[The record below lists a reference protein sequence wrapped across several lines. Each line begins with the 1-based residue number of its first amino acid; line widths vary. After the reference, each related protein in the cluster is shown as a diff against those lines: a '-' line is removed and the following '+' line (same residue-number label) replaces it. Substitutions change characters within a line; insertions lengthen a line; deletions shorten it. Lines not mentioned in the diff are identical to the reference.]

1 MLIPLLST
9 KHSIPPAGARLVERR
24 HLLQKLTDGFSQGK
38 RLLLV
43 CAPAGYGKS
52 TLVGAWVHQIT
63 TADQPN
69 PGAAWLACDAEDND
83 TARFLSYLVAALRQV
98 DPRIGEGLL
107 ASFHASK
114 IPAPKILATL
124 LINDLARIPERFVLV
139 LDDFHTITSQA
150 VRDFLA
156 YLIEHQPPM
165 LCLVLVTRADPD
177 LPLARLRGKGQLEE
191 IRQDELSFTQE
202 EAADFLNHSMGLAL
216 TGEQLLA
223 LEKRTEGW
231 AAGLQL
237 AALSMRSTQDVPAF
251 IEAFSGGYDYIAD
264 YLADE
269 VLSQQPESIQS
280 FLLQTSIL
288 ERLSAPLC
296 AAVSGEAL
304 ALDIMEIL
312 REKNL
317 FLVPLDHHKEW
328 YRYHALFADLL
339 RNRLN
344 QTRGDLVNEL
354 HLRAS
359 RWYEE
364 HGLLIPAVEHAFSGQ
379 AYEQAAGLLEQA
391 LEPIFISGQI
401 VTLLRWLDTLPDGV
415 KNRHPLFW
423 IYHGLALIWAGK
435 SSPAARSGPFLPA
448 LDALFTDGGLI
459 GEAHMLQALVSMSA
473 GKPLEADQLAQSA
486 LQELPAQ
493 RALFRCLAADTLGMV
508 KIMQSDTAGAIEAF
522 EQTVEIA
529 SQAGYAMF
537 EIVALSH
544 LAGLRLQQ
552 GRLRAAEIGYRRAL
566 ELSAIKMGKGAPV
579 TGNALLGQGELAR
592 EWNDLD
598 GALRCFSESA
608 ALFAQFSDFGLPIAH
623 LSMARVKAA
632 QGDWRSAQET
642 LETARRYAQASKAT
656 ALDDRLVDGLQAKF
670 WIMQGELGLAE
681 QWAHERGLIEHPL
694 SEVIQTSGRNAA
706 GSEFVYSDYLTLAR
720 LYLAQNKVDAALQVL
735 ESLLDLAD
743 SMGYMRRVI
752 QILVVKAAALQRKK
766 ANEAAVEALGQA
778 LALAEA
784 EGYQRVFLDE
794 GEGLVTLLY
803 LASAQGY
810 SSAYAKKLLAAF
822 GQAGQPSAADEKKT
836 SAGSLLEPL
845 SQREIE
851 VLALIAEGL
860 SNGEIAVHLTISL
873 STVKGHTASIYGKL
887 GVNSRTRAVSE
898 AVRLGI
904 LHS

>member
-1 MLIPLLST
+1 M
-9 KHSIPPAGARLVERR
+9 
-24 HLLQKLTDGFSQGK
+24 
-38 RLLLV
+38 
-43 CAPAGYGKS
+43 
-52 TLVGAWVHQIT
+52 
-63 TADQPN
+63 
-69 PGAAWLACDAEDND
+69 
-83 TARFLSYLVAALRQV
+83 
-98 DPRIGEGLL
+98 
-107 ASFHASK
+107 
-114 IPAPKILATL
+114 
-124 LINDLARIPERFVLV
+124 LINDLAGISERFALV
-139 LDDFHTITSQA
+139 LDDFHTITNQT

-156 YLIEHQPPM
+156 FLIEHQPQM

-177 LPLARLRGKGQLEE
+177 LPLARMRGKGQLEE

-216 TGEQLLA
+216 TGEQLSA

-237 AALSMRSTQDVPAF
+237 AALSMRSSQDIPAF
-251 IEAFSGGYDYIAD
+251 VEAFSGGYDYIAD

-269 VLSQQPESIQS
+269 VLSQQPELIQS

-288 ERLSAPLC
+288 DRLSAPLC
-296 AAVSGEAL
+296 AAVSGEPH
-304 ALDIMEIL
+304 ALDIIETL

-317 FLVPLDHHKEW
+317 FLIPLDHHKEW

-339 RNRLN
+339 RNRLK
-344 QTRGDLVNEL
+344 QARGELVNEL

-364 HGLLIPAVEHAFSGQ
+364 NELLVPAIEHAFSGQ
-379 AYEQAAGLLEQA
+379 AYEQAASLLEQA
-391 LEPIFISGQI
+391 LEPTFISGQI
-401 VTLLRWLDTLPDGV
+401 VTLLRWLDTLPDEV

-423 IYHGLALIWAGK
+423 IYHGLALIWGGK
-435 SSPAARSGPFLPA
+435 ASPAARSGPFMPVP
-448 LDALFTDGGLI
+448 DTLFTDSGLV
-459 GEAHMLQALVSMSA
+459 GEAHMLQALVNMSA

-493 RALFRCLAADTLGMV
+493 QALFRCLAADTLGMV
-508 KIMQSDTAGAIEAF
+508 NILQSDTAGAIGAF

-529 SQAGYAMF
+529 SQADYGMF

-566 ELSAIKMGKGAPV
+566 ELAAIKLGKGAPV

-598 GALRCFSESA
+598 GALRCFTESA

-623 LSMARVKAA
+623 LSIARVKAA
-632 QGDWRSAQET
+632 RGDWSSAHES

-656 ALDDRLVDGLQAKF
+656 RLDDRLVDGLQAKF
-670 WIMQGELGLAE
+670 WIMQGELALAE

-694 SEVIQTSGRNAA
+694 SDVIQTSGRNAA
-706 GSEFVYSDYLTLAR
+706 GSEFVYNDYLTLAR

-735 ESLLDLAD
+735 ESLLDLAE

-766 ANEAAVEALGQA
+766 VNEAAVAVLGRA
-778 LALAEA
+778 LALAEP
-784 EGYQRVFLDE
+784 EGFQRVFLDE
-794 GEGLVTLLY
+794 GEDLVQLLY
-803 LASAQGY
+803 QAIAQGH
-810 SSAYAKKLLAAF
+810 SSVYVRKLLAAF
-822 GQAGQPSAADEKKT
+822 SQTGQPAASDEAKT
-836 SAGSLLEPL
+836 SADRLLEPL
-845 SQREIE
+845 SRRELE
-851 VLALIAEGL
+851 VLKLIAVGL
-860 SNGEIAVHLTISL
+860 SNGEIAVRLTISL
-873 STVKGHTASIYGKL
+873 STVKGHTANIYGKL
-887 GVNSRTRAVSE
+887 GVNNRTQAVSE
-898 AVRLGI
+898 AARLGI
-904 LHS
+904 LHP